1 MFFPMMFDWTYILI
15 LIGAV
20 IASIASANVSRTFNK
35 YSKYAT
41 AKGMTGTQVAEYILE
56 YSGITNVRVERIS
69 GNLTDHYDP

>member
-41 AKGMTGTQVAEYILE
+41 AKGMTGT
-56 YSGITNVRVERIS
+56 
-69 GNLTDHYDP
+69 